1 MLGVQGNFEG
11 KQGICIE
18 LKYTSRDYLLV
29 AKEKKKNKQTVI
41 IQWKIGPHHD

>member
-29 AKEKKKNKQTVI
+29 AKEKKKQTNRNYTVEN
-41 IQWKIGPHHD
+41 WTTP